1 MSWTPPAVPAA
12 SMWACSAPSTA
23 SSVSGDSSCRT
34 TCGRSLRASTWWS
47 ALSKAL
53 SPWPS
58 SPKMRTSFD
67 RCPSDTLAATTMCC
81 VRPSSSRRP
90 AGSAWLIASSC
101 AAAER
106 KGAVHVGALGLQGVH
121 EPGALRG
128 VVVAAVGGDVRRGK
142 ALLRVAAFGVGRA
155 FVLPGLGAEFGAA
168 QHLAQGRCRIA
179 HGRDQV
185 AVVGGHVE
193 AVELGG
199 LLQQRPE
206 HLGGLRAVFAGRMQ
220 AGRIADGANHRVG
233 LGEECEHVVFHAV
246 VVDLVRGRAHLR
258 HHALDGP
265 VAQCHQ
271 QQRLHQRDGADD
283 GADVDTKAAH
293 AGACEIVCH
302 TDPAAPLRALR
313 WRAPSFLFFP
323 RAILLA
329 LGRARAGGSG
339 FVRP

>member
-1 MSWTPPAVPAA
+1 MAQLAEDAHQLRQVPERH
-12 SMWACSAPSTA
+12 
-23 SSVSGDSSCRT
+23 VG
-34 TCGRSLRASTWWS
+34 GHHHVLRAAFVVEASGGQCM
-47 ALSKAL
+47 A
-53 SPWPS
+53 
-58 SPKMRTSFD
+58 D
-67 RCPSDTLAATTMCC
+67 RELL
-81 VRPSSSRRP
+81 RGGR
-90 AGSAWLIASSC
+90 
-101 AAAER
+101 E
-106 KGAVHVGALGLQGVH
+106 KGRGPCRALGLQGVH

-206 HLGGLRAVFAGRMQ
+206 HLGGLLAVFAGRMQ

-302 TDPAAPLRALR
+302 TDPAAPLRR
-313 WRAPSFLFFP
+313 CV
-323 RAILLA
+323 
-329 LGRARAGGSG
+329 ARALVLVLPSG
-339 FVRP
+339 DSACTWAGAGRRERVCTPLKWHAGRRGFTAADKLRPAPRFSTAHLLGVLGCLRSG